1 MIKVEYMGKIY
12 TFDKKRINVGSLL
25 DRLSLNPEM
34 HLVVVNGE
42 LRTEDEFIMDG
53 EDCKI
58 IRVVSGG

>member
-12 TFDKKRINVGSLL
+12 TFDGKRINVGSLL
-25 DRLSLNPEM
+25 DKLSLNPET

-53 EDCKI
+53 ENCKI
-58 IRVVSGG
+58 IRVISGG